1 MRTTSLNSMEAFYF
15 MYKYL
20 NKLKEKA
27 TESTA
32 KIDKISTALSAA
44 SVDIDHNPEKE
55 SFVKLVELNDSLM
68 EESKNL
74 SAYLDILAVYCGNLS
89 ESVKIDDTIKDF
101 TEFKLEV
108 DAQTDYNDG
117 SVFLLP
123 LDEETDDISWQ
134 VDVLNICADT
144 LFAYESD
151 SLLTKIFF
159 EIIFYAIVR
168 AGVDPSKIR
177 IDGISID
184 EIDDFTMNVKIDE
197 FST

>member
-1 MRTTSLNSMEAFYF
+1 

-134 VDVLNICADT
+134 VDVWNICADT